1 MDVISFSEAATA
13 NGRIEKINANPD
25 SSSGIVT
32 VPKTIASGETITIPA
47 GRVAILPN
55 VQVDGVVNVEGEVFI
70 PSGSTYGD
78 LDAQIALKAD
88 TSYVNT
94 QLGLKANTSDLKEIG
109 VNQTWQDVTASR
121 VTGVT
126 YINTTGKPIEV
137 LFSGGTNSTPAY
149 LSAEIN
155 GVSIGLGGVITS
167 SSTIFTNISFTVPN
181 METYRISVTGAVIV
195 DNWSELR

>member
-1 MDVISFSEAATA
+1 MSIVI
-13 NGRIEKINANPD
+13 
-25 SSSGIVT
+25 
-32 VPKTIASGETITIPA
+32 
-47 GRVAILPN
+47 
-55 VQVDGVVNVEGEVFI
+55 
-70 PSGSTYGD
+70 SGSTNDITVNGVSV
-78 LDAQIALKAD
+78 ATD
-88 TSYVNT
+88 TEVSSAVAR
-94 QLGLKANTSDLKEIG
+94 GVAPKANTADLKEIG

-195 DNWSELR
+195 NNWSELR